1 MAVRLAADLPFPGS
15 NPAMTKILSRLLS
28 IILLALPCGS
38 ALASESPDPQPVRSI
53 APPGPRDLAWLDKAR
68 GLGRELLAFYANTTE
83 PTPANL
89 DAAFRAWKAD
99 HSADRAPDHIVAGG
113 LGVLFGDYVVAQR
126 GSRWMLVSDSQRK
139 DLAVVS
145 PAGLEIYPVAAVW
158 KRIDPQNEDISFF
171 GPIWQL
177 LGEAQHSP
185 AAGRQPAR

>member
-1 MAVRLAADLPFPGS
+1 
-15 NPAMTKILSRLLS
+15 MTTILIRLLS
-28 IILLALPCGS
+28 IALLALPWGS
-38 ALASESPDPQPVRSI
+38 AMASESAAPQPARSM

-68 GLGRELLAFYANTTE
+68 GVGRELLAFYAKTTE

-99 HSADRAPDHIVAGG
+99 RSADRAPDHIVAGG

-158 KRIDPQNEDISFF
+158 KRIDPDSEDISFF
-171 GPIWQL
+171 EPIWKL
-177 LGEAQHSP
+177 LSE
-185 AAGRQPAR
+185 R